1 MENNTKVV
9 LTKHAEERLKERNG
23 LNKKSIERMAT
34 KALYE
39 GIPHSR
45 TNGRL
50 HKWITSI
57 YMKKKVATNIRL
69 YGDKAYLFKG
79 NVLITVLQIPP
90 NLMKNLGEMVKVQ
103 TDNE

>member
-1 MENNTKVV
+1 MENNSKVV
-9 LTKHAEERLKERNG
+9 VTKHAEERLKERNG
-23 LNKKSIERMAT
+23 LNKKSIERMAA

-39 GIPHSR
+39 GVSHSH

-57 YMKKKVATNIRL
+57 YMKKRVANNIRL

-79 NVLITVLQIPP
+79 YVLITVIQIPQ
-90 NLMKNLGEMVKVQ
+90 NLMKDLGEMVRM
-103 TDNE
+103 